1 MMDSAVITYKRRF
14 TMFWIFLLITAL
26 ATLLI
31 KLGAASVMVSVLS
44 LGLKVAVITVAI
56 LTTLLLW
63 AKFSKQKN
71 GSDAM

>member
-1 MMDSAVITYKRRF
+1 
-14 TMFWIFLLITAL
+14 MFWIFLLITAL

-63 AKFSKQKN
+63 AKFSKQEN
-71 GSDAM
+71 GGDAM

>member
-1 MMDSAVITYKRRF
+1 
-14 TMFWIFLLITAL
+14 MFWIFLLITAL

>member
-1 MMDSAVITYKRRF
+1 
-14 TMFWIFLLITAL
+14 MFWIFLLITAL

-44 LGLKVAVITVAI
+44 LGLKAAVITVAI

-71 GSDAM
+71 GRDAM